1 MEGEDDSPSPLTLPP
16 RIFAVGSEPVGVRVT
31 PYHKPHAIRQIL
43 NALNPD
49 EVDTIRSSPFG
60 KLVEIADKPSFS
72 GRFGRF
78 IISRQLKVDKKH
90 EAWFIFSGKPVRF
103 SLREFAYVTGLNC
116 GKLPKHQKKNSEKF
130 LSEKPYWG
138 ELFGTMKDVPVT
150 SVLKMLKKGRSRTET
165 FTSNMLYWLF
175 YLLLSFD
182 MLMTSIKERNEVSL
196 SQNTIALKGFVLSLQ
211 LVMVEAIPALTE
223 VDNDGSS
230 SGSEGDGGEDD
241 DIADEDK
248 NVQVRFVIVEEK
260 EHFHDSPEY
269 SWSDDE
275 DVSVVDNLLTL
286 VDQKYPFKNSSFVGG
301 ATTLDVIKMREE
313 AKSEATN
320 RKKVKPKQTKHTATS
335 EVIDFESV
343 AAVVKEKMSG
353 DFSRIERQITTLRET
368 FIIFQK
374 NVLDQFQLLL
384 RKLEDSNKRSEA
396 PSSPQPGTCSN
407 GNADV
412 QHAEISRQPCHPVGT
427 STPSFENDII
437 SEAIRFADQSTNV
450 SVGVPN
456 VGVPSEAE
464 TPSAVDE
471 ATIFPNQTTED
482 KVDSQVLNGE
492 PVNQKMVHTEPEIS
506 LIMDAVFVTD
516 DIADHLPPS
525 KNATTAADNV
535 SFETSPLFNMI
546 GCFQYVLF
554 FFLRCRH

>member
-1 MEGEDDSPSPLTLPP
+1 MEGEDDSPLLLTLP
-16 RIFAVGSEPVGVRVT
+16 EPVGVRVT

-43 NALNPD
+43 NALHPD

-60 KLVEIADKPSFS
+60 KPVEIADKPSFS

-90 EAWFIFSGKPVRF
+90 EAWFIFSGKPIRF
-103 SLREFAYVTGLNC
+103 SLREFAYITGMNC

-130 LSEKPYWG
+130 LSKKPYWG
-138 ELFGTMKDVPVT
+138 ELFGTMTEVPVT
-150 SVLKMLKKGRSRTET
+150 SVVKMLKKRTVTDRDIRIKYALLAFLYAVILPTTHTPRISQVFAERIKNLDDFFSYPWGR
-165 FTSNMLYWLF
+165 
-175 YLLLSFD
+175 LSFD

-223 VDNDGSS
+223 VANDGSS

-248 NVQVRFVIVEEK
+248 NAKRTISPGDARDSDASGKVQVRSVILEEK

-275 DVSVVDNLLTL
+275 DVLAVENLLTL

-313 AKSEATN
+313 AKLEATN

-335 EVIDFESV
+335 EAISPGF
-343 AAVVKEKMSG
+343 K
-353 DFSRIERQITTLRET
+353 RQITTLRET
-368 FIIFQK
+368 FIIFQN

-384 RKLEDSNKRSEA
+384 RKLEDSNLRSEA
-396 PSSPQPGTCSN
+396 PSSSQPGTCSN

-412 QHAEISRQPCHPVGT
+412 RQAEISRQPLHPVGT
-427 STPSFENDII
+427 NTPSFQNDII
-437 SEAIRFADQSTNV
+437 SEAIRFADQSTTV
-450 SVGVPN
+450 SAGVPN
-456 VGVPSEAE
+456 MGVPSEAE
-464 TPSAVDE
+464 TPFAVDE
-471 ATIFPNQTTED
+471 VTIFPNQTTEH
-482 KVDSQVLNGE
+482 K
-492 PVNQKMVHTEPEIS
+492 
-506 LIMDAVFVTD
+506 D
-516 DIADHLPPS
+516 DVSYLQSFKLHLCPF
-525 KNATTAADNV
+525 
-535 SFETSPLFNMI
+535 SFPKPK
-546 GCFQYVLF
+546 
-554 FFLRCRH
+554 H